1 MKDGMYTATGQGQDG
16 ELTVK
21 VTVTDGK
28 LADVEVVDNHE
39 TPGVSE
45 KALTEIPKR
54 IVDGQS
60 YNVDVV
66 SGATKT
72 SQGISGA
79 VKAALV
85 QADVGEA
92 FSAHVTQTS
101 ADDQP
106 VKHLSADLV
115 IIGAGP
121 AGLAAAVTAGEHG
134 LKAAV
139 FEKNGVAG
147 GTANMGMGP
156 LGIDTDI
163 QRKGFNDISV
173 PEALE
178 EHMTYTHYRVDEDLV
193 QTYFNLSANTIQ
205 WLEDMGVKF
214 AGAFKYF
221 KESNATWH
229 VVQPDD
235 GSQPGP
241 GAAADMNKHLKARA
255 EDLGATFYLETPA
268 TAITRNNGQI
278 TGVTAQAT
286 NGQRYNVTT
295 QAVLVATGGFG
306 SNKKMLHDEL
316 GLNLNED
323 FFTFN
328 VPGIEG
334 DGLRMMWQAG
344 AKKDTA
350 SENVETIYL
359 LPDNFQ
365 YFNADAAFRQ
375 PNLLINQRGDRFM
388 NEGDMGNTTFTG
400 NALRLQPGNYA
411 YCIMD
416 QAMLD
421 DYKSNGPAIA
431 DIVHPASCFVDAEDE
446 IKKAIA
452 NDYEGIIVA
461 DTLSELADKL
471 CIDEAK
477 LQDTIDH
484 YNQLCV
490 QNLDTD
496 FHKPAK
502 FLKPIRGNGRY
513 IVGKYFTGAYSTLG
527 GIRTNKLGEV
537 YAGADEIVPGLYSAG
552 QDANTIYGD
561 SYNFTLPGNSMG
573 FAVNSGRMAADGL
586 AAYLKAT
593 GSAKTP
599 VGA

>member
-1 MKDGMYTATGQGQDG
+1 MKDGIYSATGQGQDG

-21 VTVTDGK
+21 VTVTEGK
-28 LADVEVVDNHE
+28 LANVEVVDNHE
-39 TPGVSE
+39 TPGVSS

-54 IVDGQS
+54 IVSGQS
-60 YNVDVV
+60 YNVDAV
-66 SGATKT
+66 SGATQT
-72 SQGISGA
+72 SKGISNA
-79 VKAALV
+79 VKAALA
-85 QADVGEA
+85 QADADEA
-92 FSAHVTQTS
+92 FSEHVAEAT
-101 ADDQP
+101 ADKQP
-106 VKHLSADLV
+106 VKQLSADLV

-173 PEALE
+173 SEALE

-193 QTYFNLSANTIQ
+193 QTYFNLSADTIK
-205 WLEDMGVKF
+205 WLQDMGVQF

-229 VVQPDD
+229 IVQPDD

-255 EDLGATFYLETPA
+255 EALGATFYLETPA
-268 TAITRNNGQI
+268 TGITRENGKI
-278 TGVTAQAT
+278 TGVTAQAV
-286 NGQRYNVTT
+286 NGQRYAVTT

-306 SNKKMLHDEL
+306 SNKQMLHDEL

-334 DGLRMMWQAG
+334 DGLQMMWQAG

-350 SENVETIYL
+350 SENVETIYM

-365 YFNADAAFRQ
+365 YFNSDAAFRQ

-388 NEGDMGNTTFTG
+388 NEGDMGNTTYTG
-400 NALRLQPGNYA
+400 NALRLQPGNYG

-416 QAMLD
+416 QSMLE
-421 DYKSNGPAIA
+421 DYKANGPAIA
-431 DIVHPASCFVDAEDE
+431 DIVHPASCFEGAEEE

-461 DTLSELADKL
+461 DTLTELADKL
-471 CIDEAK
+471 GIDEAK
-477 LQDTIDH
+477 LQQTIDD
-484 YNQLCV
+484 YNQLCI
-490 QNLDTD
+490 QNLDTE

-513 IVGKYFTGAYSTLG
+513 IVGKYYTGAYSTLG
-527 GIRTNKLGEV
+527 GVRTNKLGEV
-537 YAGADEIVPGLYSAG
+537 YAGANQIVQGLYSAG

-573 FAVNSGRMAADGL
+573 FAVNSGRMAANGI
-586 AAYLKAT
+586 AAYLKTT

-599 VGA
+599 VEA

>member
-1 MKDGMYTATGQGQDG
+1 
-16 ELTVK
+16 
-21 VTVTDGK
+21 
-28 LADVEVVDNHE
+28 
-39 TPGVSE
+39 
-45 KALTEIPKR
+45 
-54 IVDGQS
+54 
-60 YNVDVV
+60 
-66 SGATKT
+66 
-72 SQGISGA
+72 
-79 VKAALV
+79 
-85 QADVGEA
+85 
-92 FSAHVTQTS
+92 
-101 ADDQP
+101 
-106 VKHLSADLV
+106 
-115 IIGAGP
+115 
-121 AGLAAAVTAGEHG
+121 
-134 LKAAV
+134 
-139 FEKNGVAG
+139 
-147 GTANMGMGP
+147 
-156 LGIDTDI
+156 
-163 QRKGFNDISV
+163 
-173 PEALE
+173 
-178 EHMTYTHYRVDEDLV
+178 
-193 QTYFNLSANTIQ
+193 
-205 WLEDMGVKF
+205 
-214 AGAFKYF
+214 
-221 KESNATWH
+221 
-229 VVQPDD
+229 
-235 GSQPGP
+235 
-241 GAAADMNKHLKARA
+241 
-255 EDLGATFYLETPA
+255 
-268 TAITRNNGQI
+268 
-278 TGVTAQAT
+278 
-286 NGQRYNVTT
+286 
-295 QAVLVATGGFG
+295 
-306 SNKKMLHDEL
+306 
-316 GLNLNED
+316 
-323 FFTFN
+323 
-328 VPGIEG
+328 
-334 DGLRMMWQAG
+334 
-344 AKKDTA
+344 
-350 SENVETIYL
+350 
-359 LPDNFQ
+359 
-365 YFNADAAFRQ
+365 
-375 PNLLINQRGDRFM
+375 
-388 NEGDMGNTTFTG
+388 MGNTTFTG